1 MVAAPT
7 HNEHSGSASTVVQ
20 VGNVA
25 GGVHLY
31 SGEAL
36 APDHS
41 AWLRSAWA
49 YLAGAVMEMR
59 YVARAG
65 RVEGFLVVR
74 AEGADRDEVEQQV
87 VRLRVCLGTMP
98 GQVISVPVRDEARTR
113 EVLAPFEPRGGVV
126 EVRKRLTA
134 HRTSRDDASS
144 PWLAAVTPFT
154 YRRQPWEPLWSAMAG
169 LPFRTM
175 LSVGLAPF
183 TIGPGLR
190 SHLAARATEF
200 SRLAQVG
207 PPPTG
212 VWSAYRPPDEFAA
225 AALPLVADAV
235 RRYTDQAFLTRVSLA
250 GEQPVPSVLAE
261 LAANT
266 VSPPERNAGFVGAS
280 PKVETLDHADT
291 ATAWHNLTT
300 LNFAPLSTYAQEH
313 PPGAIGEV
321 ERVLVSITDID
332 EAAAVF
338 RLPYKST
345 ATASLFAEP
354 V

>member
-1 MVAAPT
+1 MTGIVVAGRGDHWWAWAASRVMPAAAPFAETASAAAPT
-7 HNEHSGSASTVVQ
+7 HNEHAGSAGTVVQ
-20 VGNVA
+20 VGHVA

-31 SGEAL
+31 AGEAL

-41 AWLRSAWA
+41 EWLRSAWA
-49 YLAGAVMEMR
+49 YATGAVMEMR
-59 YVARAG
+59 YITRAG
-65 RVEGFLVVR
+65 RVEGFLLVR
-74 AEGADRDEVEQQV
+74 AEGAEREEVEQQV
-87 VRLRVCLGTMP
+87 IRLRSCLGAMP
-98 GQVISVPVRDEARTR
+98 GHSTAVPVRDKAETC

-126 EVRKRLTA
+126 EIRKRLTA

-144 PWLAAVTPFT
+144 PWLAAVTPFA

-169 LPFRTM
+169 LPFRAM

-200 SRLAQVG
+200 GRLAQVG

-212 VWSAYRPPDEFAA
+212 VWSAYRPPDEFAV

-250 GEQPVPSVLAE
+250 GEQPVPTVLAE

-266 VSPPERNAGFVGAS
+266 ISPPEPMPDS
-280 PKVETLDHADT
+280 
-291 ATAWHNLTT
+291 
-300 LNFAPLSTYAQEH
+300 
-313 PPGAIGEV
+313 
-321 ERVLVSITDID
+321 
-332 EAAAVF
+332 
-338 RLPYKST
+338 
-345 ATASLFAEP
+345 
-354 V
+354 